1 MKNLFS
7 PKESH
12 WAYKPYLAA
21 GPSSRLTAKWTQRH
35 ILKLVLSHSALS
47 ELFFSIMTSGLVFFW
62 DLCAQV
68 CMCLH
73 LYVVLVLFLWLFSPI
88 YLFCPLWFVCFYF
101 YSFFDAHLFSN
112 VSKKG
117 CDLGWVERWPRSGR
131 SYGGDTV
138 IRILDEK
145 IYFQ

>member
-1 MKNLFS
+1 MYVSASICGPCAFSLALFS
-7 PKESH
+7 D
-12 WAYKPYLAA
+12 L
-21 GPSSRLTAKWTQRH
+21 
-35 ILKLVLSHSALS
+35 LVLSS
-47 ELFFSIMTSGLVFFW
+47 LV
-62 DLCAQV
+62 C
-68 CMCLH
+68 
-73 LYVVLVLFLWLFSPI
+73 LFL
-88 YLFCPLWFVCFYF
+88 F

-131 SYGGDTV
+131 SYGRDTV